1 MIQKIF
7 PSQKKTQR
15 LIQLQLNA
23 ITGTKE
29 LRKMAKLK
37 YNATNFLRTEIKT
50 FLNIMAATA
59 EHQETKSKS
68 AAPEEEV

>member
-1 MIQKIF
+1 
-7 PSQKKTQR
+7 
-15 LIQLQLNA
+15 
-23 ITGTKE
+23 
-29 LRKMAKLK
+29 MAKLK
-37 YNATNFLRTEIKT
+37 YNATNFLRGEIKT